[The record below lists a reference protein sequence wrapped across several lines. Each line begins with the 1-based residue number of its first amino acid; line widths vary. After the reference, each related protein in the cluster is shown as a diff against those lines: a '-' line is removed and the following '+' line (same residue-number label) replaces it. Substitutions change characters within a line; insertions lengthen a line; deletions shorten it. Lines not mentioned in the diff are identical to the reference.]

1 MPHSR
6 PSWERQCGTRAKCLL
21 ACVTMFMIPM
31 ALLKA
36 EEIEQVAVFERGEGG
51 YHTFRIP
58 SVIRTDGGS
67 LLAFCEGR
75 RESAGDAGD
84 IDLLMKRSSDGG
96 KTWGRVACLWDD
108 GVNTCGNPCP
118 VVDPATGAI
127 HLLLTHNLG
136 EDSESEIKARTSKG
150 TRTVWVMHSADQGA
164 TWAKPLEIT
173 SMAKNPEWTWYAT
186 GPGVGIAL
194 EAGPHA
200 GRLVI
205 PCDHGFVAAKDSSEG
220 PGREFGA
227 HVIYSDDHGETWQP
241 GEPIAP
247 DMNEC
252 QVVELSQPSG
262 AMLLN
267 MRSYRGKNQRAQ
279 SLSVDGGATWSE
291 PVDVAD
297 LVEPVCQ
304 ASLIRHPTADGGGK
318 LLVFSNPASSKRE
331 RMTVKTSSDGGNRW
345 TTGVELW
352 KGPAA
357 YSCLVAIDDRTLGCL
372 YERGEK
378 NAYEAICFARIPM
391 AELR

>member
-1 MPHSR
+1 MPHS
-6 PSWERQCGTRAKCLL
+6 PSRWERQSGTWVKWLL
-21 ACVTMFMIPM
+21 AHVMMFMIAP
-31 ALLKA
+31 AILNA
-36 EEIEQVAVFERGEGG
+36 EELEQVVVFKRGESG

-58 SVIRTDGGS
+58 SVIRTDDGA

-96 KTWGRVACLWDD
+96 KTWGRATCLWDD
-108 GVNTCGNPCP
+108 EENTCGNPCP
-118 VVDPATGAI
+118 VVDPATGVI

-136 EDSESEIKARTSKG
+136 EDSEPEIKARISKG
-150 TRTVWVMHSADQGA
+150 TRTVWIMHSADQGA
-164 TWAKPLEIT
+164 TWTAPLEIT

-194 EAGPHA
+194 EAGPHV

-205 PCDHGFVAAKDSSEG
+205 PCDHGFVAAKKSGDG

-227 HVIYSDDHGETWQP
+227 HVIYSDDHGKTWQR

-252 QVVELSQPSG
+252 QVVELSRPSG

-279 SLSVDGGATWSE
+279 SMSVNGGVNWSE

-304 ASLIRHPTADGGGK
+304 ASLIRHPTANGGED
-318 LLVFSNPASSKRE
+318 LLVFSNPASSRRE
-331 RMTVKTSSDGGNRW
+331 RMTVKTSSDGGTRW
-345 TTGVELW
+345 TTGIELW
-352 KGPAA
+352 EGPAA
-357 YSCLVAIDDRTLGCL
+357 YSCLVSIDDQALGCL

-378 NAYEAICFARIPM
+378 NAYEAICFARIPV